1 MKWATYDWNGSTRTG
16 VLVGRELFALDT
28 GLGIQDLIGLGP
40 GVLAE
45 AAREAHRGGVAADIG
60 EVTLRPAVPRPGS
73 VRDGACFLDH
83 VRGCLRAIGNP
94 GELPEVWDQVPAFYF
109 ANPATLF
116 GGRDDVP
123 VSPGAK
129 WFDFEAEI
137 GVVIGRPGRD
147 LSPER
152 AMDHVAGYTLF
163 CDWTARD
170 LQLRDIAQGI
180 GQAKG
185 KDGALTLGPYLVTP
199 DELDPADIELRAFV
213 NGTEIAHGSS
223 RDMDWSFAELLSYIS
238 RGTPLRPGDVI
249 GSGTIP
255 GGCLLEHVDTSP
267 GEYRGWLKAGD
278 TVGLRSEQLGA
289 IENRVVPGPE
299 VHRLSTGH

>member
-1 MKWATYDWNGSTRTG
+1 MKWATYRWNGGTRTG
-16 VLVGRELFALDT
+16 VLRGRELYALDT
-28 GLGIQDLIGLGP
+28 ALGIQELIGLGP
-40 GVLAE
+40 EVLAE
-45 AAREAHRGGVAADIG
+45 AAREAHRRGRATGLD
-60 EVTLRPAVPRPGS
+60 EVTLLPAVPRPGS

-94 GELPEVWDQVPAFYF
+94 GELPEVWRQVPAFYF

-116 GGRDDVP
+116 GGHDDVP
-123 VSPGAK
+123 VSPGAR

-185 KDGALTLGPYLVTP
+185 KDGALTLGPHLVTP
-199 DELDPADIELRAFV
+199 DEVDPAALGLTALV
-213 NGTEIAHGSS
+213 NGTQIAHGSTAA
-223 RDMDWSFAELLSYIS
+223 MDWSFAELISYIS

-255 GGCLLEHVDTSP
+255 GGCLLEHIDTTP
-267 GEYRGWLKAGD
+267 AAYEGWLTPGD
-278 TVGLRSEQLGA
+278 TVTLRSEQLGTV
-289 IENRVVPGPE
+289 ENRVVAGPPL
-299 VHRLSTGH
+299 HPLRSGH

>member
-1 MKWATYDWNGSTRTG
+1 M
-16 VLVGRELFALDT
+16 GRELFALDT
-28 GLGIQDLIGLGP
+28 PLGIQELIGLGP
-40 GVLAE
+40 DVLAE
-45 AAREAHRGGVAADIG
+45 AGREARRRGVVADVG
-60 EVTLRPAVPRPGS
+60 EAVLLPSVPRPGS

-83 VRGCLRAIGNP
+83 VRGCLRAIGQP
-94 GELPEVWDQVPAFYF
+94 GELPEVWRQIPAFYF

-152 AMDHVAGYTLF
+152 ALDHVAGYTLF

-185 KDGALTLGPYLVTP
+185 KDGALTLGPCLVTP
-199 DELDPADIELRAFV
+199 DELDPADIGLSAFV

-223 RDMDWSFAELLSYIS
+223 RAMDWSFAELISYIS

-255 GGCLLEHVDTSP
+255 GGCLLEQVDTSP
-267 GEYRGWLKAGD
+267 GAYEGWLTPGD
-278 TVGLRSEQLGA
+278 TVTLRSEQLGTV
-289 IENRVVPGPE
+289 ENRVVVGPA
-299 VHRLSTGH
+299 VHGLAARR